1 MANYLKMSFC
11 IAKTKK
17 GIQCSKKPLLN
28 GYCSIHCEKEQ
39 KNHEPEKI
47 ECPICYCEL
56 TTENTVSL
64 HCNHSFCKTCLIK
77 SNKSKCALCR
87 DVFNDDEKNNY
98 ILNFKASKKAMSE
111 LASIFKSL
119 ENNLDFTDDVKIA
132 NVSCK
137 LAKIFKG
144 VSLISLFGELENSSV
159 LSKVC
164 DYEETINSNEFKTI
178 CKNL

>member
-1 MANYLKMSFC
+1 
-11 IAKTKK
+11 
-17 GIQCSKKPLLN
+17 
-28 GYCSIHCEKEQ
+28 
-39 KNHEPEKI
+39 
-47 ECPICYCEL
+47 
-56 TTENTVSL
+56 
-64 HCNHSFCKTCLIK
+64 
-77 SNKSKCALCR
+77 
-87 DVFNDDEKNNY
+87 
-98 ILNFKASKKAMSE
+98 MSE

-119 ENNLDFTDDVKIA
+119 ENNLDFTDDVKLA